1 MKNATLS
8 PFGKEIKKRLIDLE
22 KTQAWLIDRVSES
35 TGLYFDGS
43 YMYKIQTG
51 QLATPKIVQAI
62 CEILDL
68 PDQEQD
74 SASNGC

>member
-22 KTQAWLIDRVSES
+22 KTQAWLIEQVGET

-51 QLATPKIVQAI
+51 QLSTPKVVQAI
-62 CEILDL
+62 REILDL
-68 PDQEQD
+68 PDQGQD
-74 SASNGC
+74 SAANGC

>member
-68 PDQEQD
+68 PEQGHD
-74 SASNGC
+74 STSNGC

>member
-22 KTQAWLIDRVSES
+22 KTQAWLIEQVGET

-51 QLATPKIVQAI
+51 QLSTPKVVQAI
-62 CEILDL
+62 REILDL
-68 PDQEQD
+68 PDQGQD
-74 SASNGC
+74 SAAEVR